1 MQLNWLPEARD
12 ELRDILSFIADRN
25 PDAAERLNERI
36 EYVAQQLVYTP
47 HAYRP
52 GRIDGTREVVVHPNY
67 VLVYR
72 VAEDAVW
79 ILAVLHA
86 RQHYP

>member
-1 MQLNWLPEARD
+1 MQLNWLPEARID
-12 ELRDILSFIADRN
+12 LRDIIDYISDRN
-25 PDAAERLNERI
+25 PDAAERLNEHAA
-36 EYVAQQLVYTP
+36 EQLVYMP
-47 HAYRP
+47 YAYRS

-72 VAEDAVW
+72 VAEDCVW

-86 RQHYP
+86 RQAYP